1 MARPR
6 ATDHGVKRRAILKR
20 SAERFAE
27 QGYTRTSMAE
37 IAEAC
42 GSSKALLYHYYT
54 SKEQILYDVLHGHF
68 ARLEEAVAIA
78 DRPGLPAQERLL
90 ALVTVLLETY
100 EGADATHK
108 VQLNDLAALPPDR
121 QGELKDAER
130 RLVNRFAR
138 VLSEINPRL
147 ARGGSL
153 LKPVTMSLFGMIN
166 WHYLWFRPGGA
177 MSRRQYAALV
187 TQMMVDG
194 IANLGESRPVRRKPA
209 MRAAAASSRLR
220 T

>member
-6 ATDHGVKRRAILKR
+6 SADHGVTRRAILTR

-27 QGYTRTSMAE
+27 QGYARTSLAE

-54 SKEQILYDVLHGHF
+54 SKEQILFDVLQGHF
-68 ARLEEAVAIA
+68 ARLEEAVAAA
-78 DRPGLPAQERLL
+78 DRPGLPAEQRLL
-90 ALVTVLLETY
+90 GLVTVLLDAY

-108 VQLNDLAALPPDR
+108 VQLNDLAALPQDR
-121 QGELKDAER
+121 QDEIKDTER

-147 ARGGSL
+147 ARGGRL

-177 MSRRQYAALV
+177 MSRREYAALI
-187 TQMMVDG
+187 TQMMIDG
-194 IANLGESRPVRRKPA
+194 IANLGESRPARQKPA
-209 MRAAAASSRLR
+209 MRAASSRLR